1 MKRRV
6 LVVEDDVLI
15 GMMVCDMLEDLGY
28 EPVGPVRGL
37 KEGVA
42 LAETETPLHAGV
54 LDVNLDGIRSYP
66 IAEALA
72 ARDIPYLFATGYGSG
87 GLDGWS
93 GEATVLSKPIDPDAL
108 RTALDRLVS

>member
-15 GMMVCDMLEDLGY
+15 GMMVADMLEELGY
-28 EPVGPVRGL
+28 EPVGPVRSL
-37 KEGVA
+37 DEGVA
-42 LAETETPLHAGV
+42 QAETETPLHAAI
-54 LDVNLDGIRSYP
+54 LDVNLDGVRSYP
-66 IAEALA
+66 IAEALD
-72 ARDIPYLFATGYGSG
+72 ARAIPYVFATGYGSG

-93 GEATVLSKPIDPDAL
+93 GDATVLTKPFDPCAL